1 MDRSSFSQTFQA
13 QLAVRL
19 SPDSAQ
25 KVATAL
31 FEAGGADHVSE
42 LLKELQ
48 ERSAKLAGQAM
59 EALPEMMERCG
70 PEPVVS
76 WLDVAV
82 TLAGLSGAITLK
94 YLKESPRLL
103 GVLDSA
109 SLRQAVLDTTLELAD
124 NDSEFAANCA
134 FEFFRKA
141 PELLLVDSQTDLA
154 RWAEIGRELTDWNDV
169 LGIEFIRE
177 CPRVAEV
184 LTLEEVRPWVA
195 FGMKLI
201 TQNSLG
207 KPDYVGILEF
217 FRTSPEPDR
226 RNPRCGRAPE
236 NRERRLDPCGSVT

>member
-1 MDRSSFSQTFQA
+1 MDRSSFPQALQA

-25 KVATAL
+25 KVATAI

-59 EALPEMMERCG
+59 EALPEMVERCG

-103 GVLDSA
+103 GSWI
-109 SLRQAVLDTTLELAD
+109 
-124 NDSEFAANCA
+124 
-134 FEFFRKA
+134 
-141 PELLLVDSQTDLA
+141 P
-154 RWAEIGRELTDWNDV
+154 
-169 LGIEFIRE
+169 
-177 CPRVAEV
+177 PRFV
-184 LTLEEVRPWVA
+184 
-195 FGMKLI
+195 
-201 TQNSLG
+201 
-207 KPDYVGILEF
+207 
-217 FRTSPEPDR
+217 
-226 RNPRCGRAPE
+226 
-236 NRERRLDPCGSVT
+236 NR